1 MRWDISSNFKSQKT
15 AHRAAKRPP
24 AGNQKLSKI
33 TSGYGGLMIPLDR
46 IRATP
51 KNGGYMVVA
60 QKNEYFWAKNEP
72 WRPPRR
78 PPCNVFNTKTLPLW
92 YSVMTVTKKLDV
104 VMKKLIWGQ
113 KTAFLSRSGPENPFL
128 STLRQSNPLVSPQ
141 TDPT

>member
-24 AGNQKLSKI
+24 AGNKKLSKV
-33 TSGYGGLMIPLDR
+33 TSGYGGLMIPLGR

-51 KNGGYMVVA
+51 KNGDYMGVP
-60 QKNEYFWAKNEP
+60 QKNEYFRAKNEP
-72 WRPPRR
+72 RRLPRR
-78 PPCNVFNTKTLPLW
+78 PPCNGFNTKTLNLW
-92 YSVMTVTKKLDV
+92 YPVMTVTKNW
-104 VMKKLIWGQ
+104 MTSRKKLIWGQ
-113 KTAFLSRSGPENPFL
+113 KTAFLSLFGPENPFL